1 MTAAGRGGHTALHH
15 AHLWLLPDGT
25 GLHAPYAEL
34 VVDDN
39 TARLCCHLCG
49 RWFRALGSHVRVHG
63 HTADTYRETMGLCT
77 TAALTSA
84 DVSTALAARASHRY
98 ATDEHLRAELAAGR
112 RLLQPKLGRNAS
124 SPDVAEPAQRRA
136 VRQRTLS
143 AGRMTMTARRA
154 RELDTRLA
162 ELGFSELHAYLRT
175 AYAAGA
181 SLASLAR
188 NTGLGRAALRTQL
201 NAAGV
206 TVRPTGRTTP
216 DGRRSRAIR
225 AELDAAARVGT
236 HDLVAWL
243 TERHDRGATLAQL
256 ARETGRSYHWV
267 RWRLET
273 AAARSA

>member
-1 MTAAGRGGHTALHH
+1 M
-15 AHLWLLPDGT
+15 

-34 VVDDN
+34 VVDDD
-39 TARLCCHLCG
+39 TAGLCCHLCG

-77 TAALTSA
+77 TAALTSV

-112 RLLQPKLGRNAS
+112 RLLQPKLGRTTS
-124 SPDVAEPAQRRA
+124 SPDGAEPAQRRA
-136 VRQRTLS
+136 VRQRTLA
-143 AGRMTMTARRA
+143 AGRATMTARRA
-154 RELDTRLA
+154 QKRDARVA
-162 ELGFSELHAYLRT
+162 ELGFPELHAYLRT

-188 NTGLGRAALRTQL
+188 DTGLGRAALRGQL
-201 NAAGV
+201 RAAGV
-206 TVRPTGRTTP
+206 TVRPTGHNTP
-216 DGRRSRAIR
+216 KGRRSRAVR

-236 HDLVAWL
+236 HDLAAWL
-243 TERHDRGATLAQL
+243 TERHERGWTLAAL
-256 ARETGRSYHWV
+256 ARETGHSYHWV

-273 AAARSA
+273 GPARSA